1 MVFNSSMNG
10 LVLKQATHFI
20 LKFLRVSIL
29 GSFHIVMLQIN
40 ADGHI
45 GEDEE
50 EHSAQLMMEM
60 N

>member
-1 MVFNSSMNG
+1 MNG

>member
-1 MVFNSSMNG
+1 
-10 LVLKQATHFI
+10 
-20 LKFLRVSIL
+20 
-29 GSFHIVMLQIN
+29 MLQIN

-45 GEDEE
+45 GKNEE